1 MVYNKFYNLGMK
13 NVKICL
19 ISDIH
24 FDKDYNLNI
33 FEEII
38 KNIKEN
44 KPNFICISGDILDHA
59 DVIDYKDIINLK
71 TFIVDLLLDF
81 MLGDR
86 FDNNYFIEDKS
97 FLVTSTLLGV
107 KTITNRKNN
116 KIILYLFV

>member
-59 DVIDYKDIINLK
+59 DVIDYKDIIKDINE
-71 TFIVDLLLDF
+71 LLSF
-81 MLGDR
+81 SVFECFSKMLGKYASVYDMVE
-86 FDNNYFIEDKS
+86 FINSKYS
-97 FLVTSTLLGV
+97 
-107 KTITNRKNN
+107 N
-116 KIILYLFV
+116 KDIIILDSKEKKR